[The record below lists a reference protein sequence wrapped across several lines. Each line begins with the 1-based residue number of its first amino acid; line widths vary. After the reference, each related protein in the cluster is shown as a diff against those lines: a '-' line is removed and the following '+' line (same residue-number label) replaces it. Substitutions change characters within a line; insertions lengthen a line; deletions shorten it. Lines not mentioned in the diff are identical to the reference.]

1 MFKLKSFKP
10 TATKFIALQEFAV
23 ILQNGS
29 IADINAA
36 LAIVKTK
43 FTGSAWQSNFAKLE
57 NVINT
62 LSPEYTIFAK
72 GNSKL
77 PFYSFSTL
85 PAVTCAGA
93 GACLDFCYSFRAWRY
108 PAAFMRQAQNAL
120 LMRFNSNAIINELSA
135 IAGGFELRLYV
146 DGDFSSVKDVKF
158 WMNTLHSLPAIKAY
172 GYSKSFIELLQYDI
186 INNGVWPT
194 NYVLNISS
202 GHNSNAAI
210 VDMVKALPITRGEFV
225 AVSIGRKVKSSD
237 HGTIEINKALR
248 EHSIGKIFPCP
259 GTCGT
264 CTGKGH
270 ACGMPTLKGITIA
283 IAIH

>member
-23 ILQNGS
+23 VLQNGT
-29 IADINAA
+29 IDDINAA
-36 LAIVKTK
+36 LAVVKTK
-43 FTGSAWQSNFAKLE
+43 FTGKVWASNFDKLE

-62 LSPEYTIFAK
+62 LSPEYTVFAK

-77 PFYSFSTL
+77 PFYNFSTL

-93 GACLDFCYSFRAWRY
+93 GACLDFCYSFRAWRH

-120 LMRFNSNAIINELSA
+120 LMRFNQAAIVSELSA
-135 IAGGFELRLYV
+135 INGSFELRLYV
-146 DGDFSSVKDVKF
+146 DGDFASVSDVSF
-158 WMNTLHSLPAIKAY
+158 WMNTLYALPAIKAY
-172 GYSKSFIELLQYDI
+172 GYSKSFNELLAFDTIGQ
-186 INNGVWPT
+186 WPT

-202 GHNSNAAI
+202 GHIHNAAI

-225 AVSIGRKVKSSD
+225 AVLIGRKVKSSV
-237 HGTIEINKALR
+237 HGTIETNKALR

-270 ACGMPTLKGITIA
+270 ACGMLSLKGITIA

>member
-10 TATKFIALQEFAV
+10 TAGKFIALQDFAV
-23 ILQNGS
+23 VLQNGS
-29 IADINAA
+29 IPDIHAA

-43 FTGSAWQSNFAKLE
+43 FTGKAWASNFAKLE

-62 LSPEYTIFAK
+62 MLPEYTIFAK

-108 PAAFMRQAQNAL
+108 PAAYMRQAQNAL
-120 LMRFNSNAIINELSA
+120 LMRFNKNAIRNALFDINGA
-135 IAGGFELRLYV
+135 FELRLYV
-146 DGDFSSVKDVKF
+146 DGDFASVNDVSF
-158 WMNTLHSLPAIKAY
+158 WMHTLQLMPAIKAY
-172 GYSKSFIELLQYDI
+172 GYSKSFNELLAFDKLGQ
-186 INNGVWPT
+186 WPT

-202 GHNSNAAI
+202 GHNHNAATI
-210 VDMVKALPITRGEFV
+210 DMVKALPITRGEFI
-225 AVSIGRKVKSSD
+225 AVSIGRKVKGSD
-237 HGTIEINKALR
+237 HGTIETNKALR
-248 EHSIGKIFPCP
+248 EHSPTKIFPCP

>member
-1 MFKLKSFKP
+1 MFKLKTFKP
-10 TATKFIALQEFAV
+10 TAGKFIALQDFAV
-23 ILQNGS
+23 VLQNGT
-29 IADINAA
+29 IADINTA

-57 NVINT
+57 NIINT
-62 LSPEYTIFAK
+62 MLPEYTIFAK

-120 LMRFNSNAIINELSA
+120 LMRFNKAAIVNELSA
-135 IAGGFELRLYV
+135 INGSFELRVYV
-146 DGDFSSVKDVKF
+146 DGDFSSVNDVSF
-158 WMNTLHSLPAIKAY
+158 WMNALHTLPAIKAY
-172 GYSKSFIELLQYDI
+172 GYSKSFNELLAFDAIGQ
-186 INNGVWPT
+186 WPT

-225 AVSIGRKVKSSD
+225 AVSIGRKVKSTD
-237 HGTIEINKALR
+237 HGTVETNRALR
-248 EHSIGKIFPCP
+248 EHSITKIFPCP

>member
-10 TATKFIALQEFAV
+10 TATKFIALQDFAV

-36 LAIVKTK
+36 LAVVKTK
-43 FTGSAWQSNFAKLE
+43 FTGKAWHANFDKLE
-57 NVINT
+57 SVINT
-62 LSPEYTIFAK
+62 MLPEYTIFAK

-120 LMRFNSNAIINELSA
+120 LMRFNKAAIVNELSA
-135 IAGGFELRLYV
+135 INGSFELRLYV

-158 WMNTLHSLPAIKAY
+158 WMNTLYALPDIKAY

-186 INNGVWPT
+186 INNSVWPT
-194 NYVLNISS
+194 NYILNISS

-225 AVSIGRKVKSSD
+225 AVSIGRKVKSND

>member
-1 MFKLKSFKP
+1 MFRLKTFKP
-10 TATKFIALQEFAV
+10 SAAKFIALQDFAQ
-23 ILQNGS
+23 IIQNGS
-29 IADINAA
+29 IDEIHVA
-36 LAIVKTK
+36 LTIVKTK
-43 FTGSAWQSNFAKLE
+43 FTGKAWVANFAKLE
-57 NVINT
+57 NVLNT

-120 LMRFNSNAIINELSA
+120 MMRFNPSAIVSELSA
-135 IAGGFELRLYV
+135 IDGDVELRLYV
-146 DGDFSSVKDVKF
+146 DGDFSSVSDVSF
-158 WMNTLHSLPAIKAY
+158 WMQTLHVLPKIKAY
-172 GYSKSFIELLQYDI
+172 GYSKSFIQLLEHDI
-186 INNGVWPT
+186 VVNGAWPA

-202 GHNSNAAI
+202 GHNHNEAI
-210 VDMVKALPITRGEFV
+210 VNMVKALPITRGEFI
-225 AVSIGRKVKSSD
+225 AVSIGKKVKGSD
-237 HGTIEINKALR
+237 HGTLETNRLLR
-248 EHSIGKIFPCP
+248 VYSPTKIFPCP
-259 GTCGT
+259 GTCGS

-270 ACGMPTLKGITIA
+270 ACGMPSLKGITIA

>member
-10 TATKFIALQEFAV
+10 TAGKFIALQEFAV
-23 ILQNGS
+23 VLQNGS
-29 IADINAA
+29 IPDIHAA
-36 LAIVKTK
+36 LAVVKTK
-43 FTGSAWQSNFAKLE
+43 FTGKGWHANFAKLE

-62 LSPEYTIFAK
+62 MLPEYTIFAK

-108 PAAFMRQAQNAL
+108 PAAYMRQAQNAL
-120 LMRFNSNAIINELSA
+120 LMRFNKNAIRNALFDINGA
-135 IAGGFELRLYV
+135 FELRLYV
-146 DGDFSSVKDVKF
+146 DGDFSSVNDVSF
-158 WMNTLHSLPAIKAY
+158 WMHTLQLMPAIKAY
-172 GYSKSFIELLQYDI
+172 GYSKSFNELLAFDKLGQ
-186 INNGVWPT
+186 WPT

-202 GHNSNAAI
+202 GHNHNAATI
-210 VDMVKALPITRGEFV
+210 DMVKALPITRGEFI
-225 AVSIGRKVKSSD
+225 AVSIGRKVKGSD
-237 HGTIEINKALR
+237 HGTIETNKALR
-248 EHSIGKIFPCP
+248 EHSPTKIFPCP